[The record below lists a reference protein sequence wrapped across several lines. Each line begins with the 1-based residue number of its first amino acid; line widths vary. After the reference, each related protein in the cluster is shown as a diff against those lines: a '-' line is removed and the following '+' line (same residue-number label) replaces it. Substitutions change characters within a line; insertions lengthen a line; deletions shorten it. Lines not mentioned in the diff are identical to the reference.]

1 MNCDRFSCPRRFFRH
16 WSLLRLGSL
25 VAILVLVA
33 GCGSSGGNSD
43 TTAPAAPTGLTGAAG
58 DSKVDLSWDG
68 VGAGDLETYRIYRST
83 SSPVEISNQSP
94 TQTTE
99 KTTYTDTGVQN
110 ETIYYYVVTVVD
122 DAGNESA
129 SSNEIEKQPP
139 FDSAPGRP

>member
-1 MNCDRFSCPRRFFRH
+1 MNCDRCSCPGRFFRH
-16 WSLLRLGSL
+16 WSLLRLGSI

-43 TTAPAAPTGLTGAAG
+43 TTAPAAPANLAGTAG
-58 DSKVDLSWDG
+58 DSKVELSWDE
-68 VGAGDLETYRIYRST
+68 VGAGDLEMYQIYRST
-83 SSPVEISNQSP
+83 SSPIEVSNQSP
-94 TQTTE
+94 TQATE
-99 KTTYTDTGVQN
+99 KTTYTDTDVQN
-110 ETIYYYVVTVVD
+110 ENTYYYVVTAVD